1 MRKITLYII
10 DDEPEIVRALESL
23 FKPNKRYKVRSHTTV
38 ESVLDDLDRWPP
50 KIVICD
56 YLMPEIDGMEL
67 LRDLKA
73 RDPDLRAVL
82 LTAHGFG
89 PEIIKA
95 MDEGLFN
102 HYYAKPYDSQ
112 VLSDTVAGL
121 AREVAK
127 EGEGY

>member
-1 MRKITLYII
+1 MRKIILYII
-10 DDEPEIVRALESL
+10 DDEIEIVNALEAL
-23 FKPNKRYKVRSHTTV
+23 FKPNKRYKVRCHTSV
-38 ESVLDDLDRWPP
+38 ESVLDELERWPP

-56 YLMPEIDGMEL
+56 YLMPDIDGMEL
-67 LRDLKA
+67 LRDLKQCN
-73 RDPDLRAVL
+73 PTLRSVL
-82 LTAHGFG
+82 LTGHGFG

-95 MDEGLFN
+95 MEEGLFN
-102 HYYAKPYDSQ
+102 HYYAKPYDAQ